1 MSRNGFGP
9 NVAAS
14 LFHTMKHSNC
24 SLTDI
29 NFTDNPIGT
38 ILIMKLVV
46 CDDDIDND
54 DGDVVGDDFV
64 HDDDDDDDDDDD
76 FVHDHYHH
84 YNYHHYHRNYHY
96 HPY

>member
-29 NFTDNPIGT
+29 SFTDNPIGT
-38 ILIMKLVV
+38 ILMMKLVV
-46 CDDDIDND
+46 CDDR
-54 DGDVVGDDFV
+54 
-64 HDDDDDDDDDDD
+64 DDDDDDD

-84 YNYHHYHRNYHY
+84 YHYHHYHYNH

>member
-46 CDDDIDND
+46 CDD
-54 DGDVVGDDFV
+54 G
-64 HDDDDDDDDDDD
+64 DDDDDDDDDDD
-76 FVHDHYHH
+76 FLHDHYHH
-84 YNYHHYHRNYHY
+84 YYYNH